1 MASELRTSVS
11 VETAHLTLLGK
22 HLALAERELAAARAM
37 LAELGAPAVRIT
49 QLPGCGDGTAPVT
62 VTADAAGAS
71 AAAQRDVSAAVR
83 AETPAPPAPLTAGGP
98 DWAAFALA
106 IGEGCTVAFAQAN
119 AASMGT
125 HARSSGMPCGRCVTT
140 MRMKW
145 LAAQKRAGIAPTP
158 APQAAAPAPAP
169 APAPSP
175 DTQPLSAALK
185 ARAREYVTR
194 LGMTPLAAIQTAKAD
209 LASEA
214 AARGEPT
221 TPAAKAPATAPAA
234 TPAATPAAPAAAAPA
249 AAERPVPTL
258 TALDAEMADVLTES
272 KRQWMRD
279 VVAAR
284 MQGLADPAL
293 PQTDWASEKNAVKLL
308 RRIAKAARVA

>member
-1 MASELRTSVS
+1 VASELATSVS

-37 LAELGAPAVRIT
+37 LADLGAPAVRIT
-49 QLPGCGDGTAPVT
+49 QLPGCGDGTAPVA
-62 VTADAAGAS
+62 VTTDTAGAS
-71 AAAQRDVSAAVR
+71 QAAKRDVSVLVR
-83 AETPAPPAPLTAGGP
+83 TATPTPPTPPRAGGP
-98 DWAAFALA
+98 DWAAFVGA

-119 AASMGT
+119 VASMGT
-125 HARSSGMPCGRCVTT
+125 HARSSGMPCGHCVST

-145 LAAQKRAGIAPTP
+145 LAAQKRAGIAPAT

-169 APAPSP
+169 VPAAAPVAA
-175 DTQPLSAALK
+175 TQPLSAALK
-185 ARAREYVTR
+185 ARAREYVTQ
-194 LGMTPLAAIQTAKAD
+194 LGMTPQDAIATAKAD

-214 AARGEPT
+214 AARGEP
-221 TPAAKAPATAPAA
+221 ATATVAVAPV
-234 TPAATPAAPAAAAPA
+234 AAPAPAPSAPAAAPA
-249 AAERPVPTL
+249 ATERPVPTL
-258 TALDAEMADVLTES
+258 AALDAEMADVLTES